1 MTKFSQSTTAKR
13 PTARALMLF
22 AAVIAL
28 AWGAAGT
35 SQAATRTDIKEIVI
49 EEAMA
54 TTVPPSLALAVA
66 KVESDFR
73 ARALSSAGA
82 RGVMQIMPATAK
94 GEFGVAADELWDARL
109 NVQLGIEFLAQL
121 IRRYDGRWDLAL
133 SHYNSGRIKRSGGR
147 AEPLPATR
155 KYVASVLRWERRYAA
170 QAKVWRVKRTP
181 RPSWQ
186 PARTRIARMDRPVP
200 RRTAVARVLP
210 KHSAADAF
218 RGRFNGLDDFSGSL
232 EQRRQRV
239 RHLLDDFTK
248 RKAPTE
254 G

>member
-1 MTKFSQSTTAKR
+1 MIKYSKSTSARR
-13 PTARALMLF
+13 PTARALMVL
-22 AAVIAL
+22 AAVMAL
-28 AWGAAGT
+28 AWGATGT

-49 EEAMA
+49 EEALA

-109 NVQLGIEFLAQL
+109 NVQLGIDFLAQL

-155 KYVASVLRWERRYAA
+155 KYVANVLRWERRYAA
-170 QAKVWRVKRTP
+170 QAKVWRVKRAV
-181 RPSWQ
+181 RPGWQ
-186 PARTRIARMDRPVP
+186 PAKTRIARPVP
-200 RRTAVARVLP
+200 RRTVAARALP
-210 KHSAADAF
+210 NRMSPDAL
-218 RGRFNGLDDFSGSL
+218 RGHFNGLDDFSGTL
-232 EQRRQRV
+232 EKRRQRV

-248 RKAPTE
+248 RNSRPE